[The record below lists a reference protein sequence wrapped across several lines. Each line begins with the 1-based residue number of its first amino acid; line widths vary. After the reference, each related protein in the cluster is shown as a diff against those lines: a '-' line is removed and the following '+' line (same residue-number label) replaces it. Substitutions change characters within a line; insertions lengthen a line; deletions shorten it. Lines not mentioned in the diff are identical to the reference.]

1 MLQGSRR
8 EARERAL
15 ELLYEAEAKGQTP
28 SEVLLDLPIDPD
40 PFAVDLVTGVGQRQ
54 AEIDAHI
61 QRLAKDWTVERM
73 PWVDRSILRLATF
86 ELLARPDVPTGVIL
100 SEAVELAK
108 RFSTEEAGR
117 FVNGLLSNL
126 ARQVRT
132 DVAGAKTGAAPPGPE
147 MTADPAED
155 EPGAGAARHG

>member
-15 ELLYEAEAKGQTP
+15 ELLYEAEAKDQTP
-28 SEVLLDLPIDPD
+28 DEVLCDLPIRPD
-40 PFAVDLVTGVGQRQ
+40 PFAVALVTGVGQRRV
-54 AEIDAHI
+54 ELDEHI
-61 QRLAKDWTVERM
+61 ERLAKDWTVERM
-73 PWVDRSILRLATF
+73 PWVDRSILRLAAF
-86 ELLARPDVPTGVIL
+86 ELIARPDVPTGVVL

-126 ARQVRT
+126 ARQVR
-132 DVAGAKTGAAPPGPE
+132 PGPE
-147 MTADPAED
+147 RAPSEVTEEAQD
-155 EPGAGAARHG
+155 G